1 MFNATNMNSIKYY
14 TTSANKSATFAIVYI
29 MNVCQ
34 KCPELY
40 NFVVKNTHN
49 KTVDIIIGA
58 LCWMFLLGIL
68 QSLLRTCM
76 DPFSVKLHTKIIEL
90 ENKLSDEEDLYN
102 ILFDE
107 KNEQDEKIIELEK
120 KLKDAE
126 RALIDL
132 KAQYLCC
139 RAAAQTFI
147 DRSASLDAST

>member
-1 MFNATNMNSIKYY
+1 MFNTSSINSIKYY
-14 TTSANKSATFAIVYI
+14 TTSPNRSATFATVYI

-49 KTVDIIIGA
+49 KAVDIIIGA
-58 LCWMFLLGIL
+58 LCWVFLLSIL

-76 DPFSVKLHTKIIEL
+76 DPFSVKLHTKIFEL
-90 ENKLSDEEDLYN
+90 ETKLSDEEDLYN
-102 ILFDE
+102 TLFDE
-107 KNEQDEKIIELEK
+107 KNEQDEKMVELEK
-120 KLKDAE
+120 KLKE
-126 RALIDL
+126 REKELVDL

-147 DRSASLDAST
+147 DATVPPEGSS